1 MVCECWLLR
10 EGDILLALRKKSG
23 DSIQANNRE
32 QKVLGSDVCIKKN
45 KITLNVKCEKKMIIL
60 IYKNTH
66 IFNQKNPEANI

>member
-45 KITLNVKCEKKMIIL
+45 KITLNVKCEKK
-60 IYKNTH
+60 
-66 IFNQKNPEANI
+66 